1 MDRDSLLPQGWGTG
15 RVGAVMLDRT
25 LQIGLLAIGA
35 WSIAVGGSTP
45 AVANMFCVQEEL
57 SRIGLDPGPV
67 DGRLGKRTV
76 GAARTYQTGAMY
88 LPDLS
93 ADTSYIWCRAL
104 RGLPPSGMPGTV
116 ESSPVP
122 AIEGATAAAGTTP
135 ILGETPE
142 YQVPGWVNNP
152 H

>member
-1 MDRDSLLPQGWGTG
+1 M
-15 RVGAVMLDRT
+15 GAVMLDRT

-104 RGLPPSGMPGTV
+104 RGLPPSGMPGQL
-116 ESSPVP
+116 SLLLSPLSKAP
-122 AIEGATAAAGTTP
+122 PLQQGALPFWAKHRNIRCPVG
-135 ILGETPE
+135 
-142 YQVPGWVNNP
+142 
-152 H
+152 